1 MMAIA
6 CDCPE
11 CRAMCTRR
19 PCWPTPADAERL
31 VAAGFGGR
39 LMREWWFDH
48 SQEKTVFMLTPAL
61 AGREGA
67 ESPAHPSGPCTFLT
81 ADGLCELHAP
91 GLKPTEGRQAL
102 CHNRTPG
109 DLHESIGQ
117 TWNNAEALALVQR
130 WLSQSKTSAA

>member
-1 MMAIA
+1 MTDVA

-31 VAAGFGGR
+31 VAAGFGRR

-48 SQEKTVFMLTPAL
+48 SHEKTVFLLTPAL
-61 AGREGA
+61 AGREGG
-67 ESPAHPSGPCTFLT
+67 ESPVHPAGPCTFLT
-81 ADGLCELHAP
+81 ADGLCELHAV
-91 GLKPTEGRQAL
+91 GLKPSEGRRAL
-102 CHNRTPG
+102 CHNRTPV
-109 DLHESIGQ
+109 DLHQRIGQ

-130 WLSQSKTSAA
+130 WLSQAKASAA